1 MIKKITVALCAL
13 SLLAASLISCGGS
26 DMDKF
31 TATPWESAVGITE
44 FKENGKICYNLE
56 PEGDSV
62 SYFKLLSGDRIN
74 FYTEE
79 GEKFGMIFEY
89 RFEGDILYIGEAKY
103 TRSSIEDYADKRVNG
118 ENDTESA
125 E

>member
-1 MIKKITVALCAL
+1 MIKKITAAVFAV
-13 SLLAASLISCGGS
+13 SLLAASLISCGGN

-31 TATPWESAVGITE
+31 TANLWESAVGITE
-44 FKENGKICYNLE
+44 FTESGKICYNFE
-56 PEGDSV
+56 PEEESV

-79 GEKFGMIFEY
+79 GEQFGMIFDY
-89 RFEGDILYIGEAKY
+89 RFEGDTLYIGEAKY
-103 TRSSIEDYADKRVNG
+103 TKSSISEFVSDKLHKD
-118 ENDTESA
+118 ENTESA

>member
-1 MIKKITVALCAL
+1 MIKKITAAICAV
-13 SLLAASLISCGGS
+13 SLLAASLISCGGN
-26 DMDKF
+26 DIEKF
-31 TATPWESAVGITE
+31 TANPWESAVGITE

-62 SYFKLLSGDRIN
+62 SYFKLLPGDRIN

-79 GEKFGMIFEY
+79 GEKYGMIFEY
-89 RFEGDILYIGEAKY
+89 RFEGDNLYIGEAKY
-103 TRSSIEDYADKRVNG
+103 TRSSVAEYAEEKING
-118 ENDTESA
+118 KSDTESA